1 MDELIVVGRPDQ
13 GHEVDAVYAVVGIDP
28 EGNEGIVGGGNTA
41 TGLVP
46 WVFSKY
52 EVVRKIKPAL
62 EQIKSLS
69 PGFRFVLRK
78 FSDPQDIETL

>member
-1 MDELIVVGRPDQ
+1 MDEPIVVGRPDQ
-13 GHEVDAVYAVVGIDP
+13 GHEVDAIYAVVCIDP
-28 EGNEGIVGGGNTA
+28 EGNEGIVGGGNIV

-46 WVFSKY
+46 FVFSQYTQVKAIKR
-52 EVVRKIKPAL
+52 VVQELKK
-62 EQIKSLS
+62 QS